1 MAGILKVGGVPLA
14 THSDSTAKVSLDT
27 NVELPAS
34 QGSSLSLIS
43 TQTFSSVTSVSFQN
57 CFSSTYNH
65 YKLLMQADCT
75 AHFWLQFF
83 TTGTTAHTSNDYSS
97 AIAGADDDGTDSRF
111 AHKSSVAAWNLN
123 NDSSGKNYVDMTIY
137 NPNVATETYFNGLTT
152 MKRSAGKFI
161 ANFMGGAVDISTSF
175 TGFRVFANYYNTLVP
190 ALNLSG
196 VISIYGTKQ

>member
-1 MAGILKVGGVPLA
+1 MPSITLGGKSVVTQTTPNQPTIA
-14 THSDSTAKVSLDT
+14 S

-43 TQTFSSVTSVSFQN
+43 TQTFTSVTSVSFQN

-83 TTGTTAHTSNDYSS
+83 TTGTTAHTSGDYSS

-111 AHKSSVAAWNLN
+111 AHKSSVAAWTLN

-137 NPNVATETYFNGLTT
+137 NPNLATETYFNGLTT

-161 ANFMGGAVDISTSF
+161 ANFMGGAVDTTTVF
-175 TGFRVFANYYNTLVP
+175 TGFRVFANTYNNLVP
-190 ALNLSG
+190 ANSVTG
-196 VISIYGTKQ
+196 KISVYGIKQ